1 MRKFNRDFN
10 IFNLSML
17 DVMTGALGA
26 VLVIMVVLLS
36 QKIGVESESCQDI
49 KSELMV
55 TTSELISIKE
65 ELIKT
70 REELQRQKPDKN
82 TAYEKIVSITS
93 LIKQNITSLSST
105 VETIKQIKINF
116 TSMPGEKGV
125 MAFKIPKSVVMLVD
139 LSGSMSADN
148 NDDHED
154 RLSQVKAA
162 IKMYIASM
170 DQEYKIDIVFFPGF
184 KENIDSNICKNFTIK
199 PEADKACLS
208 YERRDD
214 AYDNESLACYKY
226 GFMEGELKQ
235 LVSENDKYYFYQ
247 KVSCMKPYHDT
258 PTKQALEFVFTSKR
272 YTTAEGIIL
281 FSDGEP
287 DVLKKKIM
295 TLNQF
300 LASIKKMNSTDKKI
314 FTVGIGKEF
323 RNNSDTIAVKFLR
336 GLAEQ
341 NDGFF
346 LGF

>member
-26 VLVIMVVLLS
+26 IMAIMVVLLT
-36 QKIGVESESCQDI
+36 QKIGVENESCQDL
-49 KSELMV
+49 KSELMT
-55 TTSELISIKE
+55 TTSELVNTKD
-65 ELIKT
+65 ELVKT
-70 REELQRQKPDKN
+70 REELLKEKPDKN
-82 TAYEKIVSITS
+82 IVYEKIISVAS
-93 LIKQNITSLSST
+93 LIKENLGKLDNTIESIKKVKIDFSAST
-105 VETIKQIKINF
+105 DD
-116 TSMPGEKGV
+116 KGV
-125 MAFKIPKSVVMLVD
+125 MAFKIPKSVVMLID
-139 LSGSMSADN
+139 LSGSMSPEN
-148 NDDHED
+148 NEDRED

-162 IKMYIASM
+162 LKMYIASM
-170 DQEYKIDIVFFPGF
+170 DGDYKIDIVFFPGF
-184 KENIDSNICKNFTIK
+184 KENIDNIICKNFIIR
-199 PEADKACLS
+199 PETDRRCLS

-226 GFMEGELKQ
+226 GFLEGELKP
-235 LVSENDKYYFYQ
+235 LLRENDKYYFYQ
-247 KVSCMKPYHDT
+247 KISCMKPYHDT
-258 PTKQALEFVFTSKR
+258 PTKQALEFVLTSKR
-272 YTTAEGIIL
+272 YTSAEGIIL

-323 RNNSDTIAVKFLR
+323 RDNSDTTAVKFLR
-336 GLAEQ
+336 DLAAQ
-341 NDGFF
+341 NNGFF

>member
-1 MRKFNRDFN
+1 MRKFDRNFN

-26 VLVIMVVLLS
+26 VMAVMVVLLT
-36 QKIGVESESCQDI
+36 QKIGAENESCQDL
-49 KSELMV
+49 KSELMT
-55 TTSELISIKE
+55 TTSELILTKD

-70 REELQRQKPDKN
+70 REELSREKPDRN
-82 TAYEKIVSITS
+82 TALEKIVNAASMIKKNISEINTTIESI
-93 LIKQNITSLSST
+93 KKVKFEFASS
-105 VETIKQIKINF
+105 
-116 TSMPGEKGV
+116 PDDKGV

-139 LSGSMSADN
+139 LSGSMAPDK
-148 NDDHED
+148 NDDNED

-170 DQEYKIDIVFFPGF
+170 DQDYKIDIVFFPGF
-184 KENIDSNICKNFTIK
+184 KENIDSGVCRNFAVR
-199 PEADKACLS
+199 PEADKNCLT

-226 GFMEGELKQ
+226 GFMEGELKP
-235 LVSENDKYYFYQ
+235 LLTENDKYYFYQ
-247 KVSCMKPYHDT
+247 KVSCLKPYHDT
-258 PTKQALEFVFTSKR
+258 PTKQAIEFVLTSKR
-272 YTTAEGIIL
+272 YTSAEGIIL

-300 LASIKKMNSTDKKI
+300 LSSIKKMNSTDKKI
-314 FTVGIGKEF
+314 FTVGIGREF
-323 RNNSDTIAVKFLR
+323 RNNADTTAVKFLR
-336 GLAEQ
+336 DLAAQ
-341 NDGFF
+341 NNGFF